1 MATYKY
7 TTSTLSDNKLIEFQG
22 YHNDVFKNK
31 RLYTRNFYNFRF
43 NLSKDKKP
51 DSLSNIIEYA
61 AELLTTE
68 LGITNF
74 VKDKNVVEF
83 HQINLFGENEISS
96 FKWHQDIGIIYP
108 FKTTYTVIFY
118 LRKDSTVKGGDL
130 QIRPYIQ
137 RLSFKPKS
145 EVINVS
151 NGKVMMFDG
160 SMEHKPCKSSGFGC
174 RDIIVVFFHK
184 K

>member
-1 MATYKY
+1 MNTFKY
-7 TTSTLSDNKLIEFQG
+7 TTISLSDDKLLEFQE
-22 YHNDVFKNK
+22 YHEKEFEHK
-31 RLYTRNFYNFRF
+31 RKYTKTVCRYNYYDKQKPLY
-43 NLSKDKKP
+43 LH
-51 DSLSNIIEYA
+51 NIIEYA

-83 HQINLFGENEISS
+83 HQINLFGESDISS

-137 RLSFKPKS
+137 RFCFKVKK
-145 EVINVS
+145 EVIEVS

>member
-1 MATYKY
+1 MDDNVKQVKSIEERVNAT
-7 TTSTLSDNKLIEFQG
+7 L
-22 YHNDVFKNK
+22 
-31 RLYTRNFYNFRF
+31 
-43 NLSKDKKP
+43 DK
-51 DSLSNIIEYA
+51 
-61 AELLTTE
+61 
-68 LGITNF
+68 
-74 VKDKNVVEF
+74 
-83 HQINLFGENEISS
+83 
-96 FKWHQDIGIIYP
+96 
-108 FKTTYTVIFY
+108 
-118 LRKDSTVKGGDL
+118 
-130 QIRPYIQ
+130 IRPYIQ